1 VNESTRQWPLSAT
14 PRSSHPAIKYPVPQ
28 VHVGRQGFASQA
40 LATAAS
46 QQSNAEVAAITAP
59 REVTGSRR
67 ARPSMA
73 VPQLT
78 NPDFYRALTPM
89 VPPPPLPTQ
98 IPIAATA
105 ADATV
110 KLNANSSTSD
120 PLDISTATL
129 EAAGN
134 QVTEFLAQDG
144 DFWSFIG

>member
-1 VNESTRQWPLSAT
+1 
-14 PRSSHPAIKYPVPQ
+14 
-28 VHVGRQGFASQA
+28 
-40 LATAAS
+40 
-46 QQSNAEVAAITAP
+46 
-59 REVTGSRR
+59 
-67 ARPSMA
+67 MA